1 MEIKKRI
8 VLLKGKWTEFQ
19 PSIMKTAK

>member
-1 MEIKKRI
+1 MEIKRI

-19 PSIMKTAK
+19 LSIMKTAK